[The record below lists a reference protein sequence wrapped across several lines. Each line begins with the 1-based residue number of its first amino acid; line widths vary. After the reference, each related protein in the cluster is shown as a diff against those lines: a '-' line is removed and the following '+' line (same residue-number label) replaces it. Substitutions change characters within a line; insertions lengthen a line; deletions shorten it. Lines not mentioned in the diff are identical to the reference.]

1 MSLYLK
7 FIAVVFLGLAS
18 SYGCA
23 KGGKSDVGSPSA
35 CSKQGK
41 AGDFQVFGSQETLDF
56 CNLCSE
62 LRTGFEHAWQSFA
75 LFKWTNSSQ
84 RAVSLAEVGV
94 GWRPLSSGNLTRG
107 VFIFIDELNVKSLW
121 NNAPV
126 SIAFRMIDAGGR
138 SLQSS
143 FSKNFSGTLNVR
155 SAPPSPT
162 PYLLSASGNLNWG
175 AVAEPKEYRE
185 SEPLHI
191 KKESIPDLKS
201 KFRLQLVL
209 KNETTGEQ
217 LFLQGPS
224 MEQDLEALLNI
235 EQPKFKSLGLFDVLN
250 PAQTG
255 GLWDVSRIGLRYD
268 KCRPVRQKFKK
279 DFQNRWQKN

>member
-1 MSLYLK
+1 VGFYLK
-7 FIAVVFLGLAS
+7 IIVAVFLGLVS
-18 SYGCA
+18 PYGCA
-23 KGGKSDVGSPSA
+23 EGGKSDFGPPGV
-35 CSKQGK
+35 CSKQGR
-41 AGDFQVFGSQETLDF
+41 AGDFRVFGSQETLDF

-62 LRTGFEHAWQSFA
+62 LKTGFEHAWQSFA
-75 LFKWTNSSQ
+75 LFKWTNSGQ

-94 GWRPLSSGNLTRG
+94 GWRPLSARNPTSGIF
-107 VFIFIDELNVKSLW
+107 VFIDELNVKSLW

-155 SAPPSPT
+155 SVAPSPT
-162 PYLLSASGNLNWG
+162 PYRLSASGDLNWG
-175 AVAEPKEYRE
+175 ATIEPKEYRQ

-201 KFRLQLVL
+201 RFRLQLVL
-209 KNETTGEQ
+209 KNGNTGEQ
-217 LFLQGPS
+217 LVLQGPS
-224 MEQDLEALLNI
+224 MEHDLEALLTI
-235 EQPKFKSLGLFDVLN
+235 EQPKFNTLTFFDVLN

-268 KCRPVRQKFKK
+268 KCIPIRQKLKK
-279 DFQNRWQKN
+279 DFQNRWQN